1 MEMPTYHSPMA
12 RKTLTRSEEIDR
24 FVALYGEEGTSK
36 MMEAMERQF
45 LILHN
50 RSQVALGLAGIV
62 ITTTGFSGRII
73 AGTSAL
79 AQGLIVAGVG
89 LAMVSA
95 LLVVLGVLHLRW
107 LTQQPGELIRPW
119 LETCLAYRDKKT
131 NYYRAGIILLLV
143 GIALYVAAIA
153 VMLMNPTIH
162 TLPMTR

>member
-1 MEMPTYHSPMA
+1 MQ

-24 FVALYGEEGTSK
+24 FIAMYGDEGSAK

-62 ITTTGFSGRII
+62 ITTTGFSGRLI
-73 AGTSAL
+73 AGTSKL
-79 AQGLIVAGVG
+79 AQALIVTGVS
-89 LAMVSA
+89 LTMIAA

-107 LTQQPGELIRPW
+107 LTQQPGDLIRPW

-131 NYYRAGIILLLV
+131 NYYRAGIILLIL
-143 GIALYVAAIA
+143 GIAAYVAAIA
-153 VMLMNPTIH
+153 VMLMNPLIDA
-162 TLPMTR
+162 LPMIR

>member
-1 MEMPTYHSPMA
+1 MA
-12 RKTLTRSEEIDR
+12 RKILTRQEEIDR
-24 FVALYGEEGTSK
+24 FIALFGNDSPSK

-73 AGTSAL
+73 AGTNAL
-79 AQGLIVAGVG
+79 AQGLIVAGVS
-89 LAMVSA
+89 LAMLSA

-107 LTQQPGELIRPW
+107 LTHQPGDLVRPW

-131 NYYRAGIILLLV
+131 NYYRAGIIMLLV

-153 VMLMNPTIH
+153 VMLMNPTIN
-162 TLPMTR
+162 TVPMTR